1 MTILTHSADPRSD
14 YLWKNLVN
22 LKCHDISLLSIVI
35 KENDLD
41 ENDVDV
47 GDDYSEGGD
56 ENKCN
61 KGENDD
67 QDHDHD
73 DHDHDDDEATCDEDL
88 HALFIFAFTW
98 NW

>member
-1 MTILTHSADPRSD
+1 M
-14 YLWKNLVN
+14 
-22 LKCHDISLLSIVI
+22 
-35 KENDLD
+35 D

-67 QDHDHD
+67 HDHYENDENVEND
-73 DHDHDDDEATCDEDL
+73 DHDHDEATCDEDL

>member
-1 MTILTHSADPRSD
+1 MIYHYFRYRKSG
-14 YLWKNLVN
+14 
-22 LKCHDISLLSIVI
+22 SLD
-35 KENDLD
+35 DLD

-61 KGENDD
+61 KDENDD
-67 QDHDHD
+67 HGHD
-73 DHDHDDDEATCDEDL
+73 DYDHDDDEATCDEDL
-88 HALFIFAFTW
+88 HTLFIFAFTW

>member
-1 MTILTHSADPRSD
+1 MAILTNSANSRSD

-22 LKCHDISLLSIVI
+22 FKYHDISLLSIVI
-35 KENDLD
+35 KEKVDLWMTWMKMMLTLATII
-41 ENDVDV
+41 VR
-47 GDDYSEGGD
+47 

-61 KGENDD
+61 KDEN
-67 QDHDHD
+67 D

>member
-1 MTILTHSADPRSD
+1 M
-14 YLWKNLVN
+14 
-22 LKCHDISLLSIVI
+22 
-35 KENDLD
+35 D

-47 GDDYSEGGD
+47 GDDYNEGGD

-61 KGENDD
+61 KDENDD
-67 QDHDHD
+67 HDN
-73 DHDHDDDEATCDEDL
+73 DEATCDEDL